1 MESTILGL
9 RALAFFTLLTGFA
22 YPLLVLG
29 IGQSLF
35 SRQANGSRIEV
46 DGKLVGSEL
55 IGQAMAG
62 DGYFTPRPSA
72 TGPAEYNAA
81 ASSGSNYGPLNPDYL
96 KAVTER
102 KAKLGAGAP
111 VDLLTA
117 SGSGLDP
124 HISPEAAAWQAARVA
139 KARGVTLEQVQALV
153 AKHSEGRQFG
163 LLGEARVNVLP
174 LNLDLDRMRG
184 K

>member
-35 SRQANGSRIEV
+35 SRQANGSRIEAQ
-46 DGKLVGSEL
+46 GKLVGSDL

-62 DGYFTPRPSA
+62 DGYFALRPSA
-72 TGPAEYNAA
+72 TGPEAYNAA
-81 ASSGSNYGPLNPDYL
+81 ASSGSNQGPLNPDYL
-96 KAVTER
+96 QAVKER
-102 KAKLGAGAP
+102 RAKLGAGAP
-111 VDLLTA
+111 VDLLTT

-124 HISPEAAAWQAARVA
+124 HISPEAAAFQAARVA
-139 KARGVTLEQVQALV
+139 KARGVTLETVQALI

-163 LLGEARVNVLP
+163 LMGEPRVNVLP
-174 LNLDLDRMRG
+174 LNLDLDRMAG